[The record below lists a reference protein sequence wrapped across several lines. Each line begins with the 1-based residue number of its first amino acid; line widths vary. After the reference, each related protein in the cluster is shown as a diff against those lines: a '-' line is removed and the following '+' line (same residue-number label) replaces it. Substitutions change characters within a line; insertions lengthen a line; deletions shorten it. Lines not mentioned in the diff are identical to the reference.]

1 VESAGESGNLGVTSE
16 ASSSALR
23 HSKRVIATLFGAPA
37 HRRFDVRYWDGSVES
52 GNRAERKFTIAFT
65 RPGALRRM
73 LLPPSELS
81 IVEAYV
87 SGDVDVD
94 GDLSAAVTIADAI
107 NGQLRSPIVLAT
119 VVRDLVALPRDDRP
133 ADVRRIRAERK
144 VAPTGR
150 PHEPDRDRAAIRYHY
165 DVGNDFYRLWLDDR
179 MVYSCAYFASPS
191 STLDDAQEAKL
202 DLVCRKLR
210 LHPGERFLDVGCGWG
225 ALVMHAARHFDVQ
238 AVGITLS
245 RQQLALAR
253 DRIATAGLSSRCH
266 VELCDYREVSRL
278 GVFDK
283 AASIGMVEHVGV
295 DHLPEYFTSVHGV
308 LQAGGLFLNHG
319 IVSVE
324 AAHPLSLGQQ
334 IERRLWRRDAFID
347 QYVFPDGKLGPFG
360 SVIDSAEGSGFE
372 TRDVESL
379 REHYVLTLHEWV
391 GRLESREAEAIA
403 LVGQHAYRVWRL
415 YMTAAAYGFA
425 QGRLNVLQTLF
436 AKPRNGD
443 AMLPLTRA
451 DLYAKPGANDSA
463 GTFAQSVR

>member
-1 VESAGESGNLGVTSE
+1 MESAGESGELGVTSE
-16 ASSSALR
+16 VSSSALR
-23 HSKRVIATLFGAPA
+23 HSRRVVATLFGAPTQ
-37 HRRFDVRYWDGSVES
+37 RRFDVRYWDGSVES
-52 GNRAERKFTIAFT
+52 ASPAERGFTLALT

-81 IVEAYV
+81 IVEAYL

-107 NGQLRSPIVLAT
+107 NGQLRSPVVLAT
-119 VVRDLVALPRDDRP
+119 VVRDLLALPKDDR
-133 ADVRRIRAERK
+133 AGDVRRIRADRK
-144 VAPTGR
+144 VTPTGR
-150 PHEPDRDRAAIRYHY
+150 PHEPERDRAAIQYHY
-165 DVGNDFYRLWLDDR
+165 DVGNDFYQLWLDDR
-179 MVYSCAYFASPS
+179 MVYSCAYFASPDM
-191 STLDDAQEAKL
+191 TLDDAQEAKL

-225 ALVMHAARHFDVQ
+225 ALVMHAARHYDVQ

-245 RQQLALAR
+245 QQQLALAR

-266 VELCDYREVSRL
+266 VELCDYRDVSRL

-295 DHLPEYFTSVHGV
+295 NHLPEYFASVHGV
-308 LQAGGLFLNHG
+308 LQTGGLFLNHG
-319 IVSVE
+319 IVSTE
-324 AAHPLSLGQQ
+324 AAHPLSLGQR

-347 QYVFPDGKLGPFG
+347 QYVFPDGKLGPLD
-360 SVIDSAEGSGFE
+360 SVVGSAEGSGFE

-391 GRLESREAEAIA
+391 KRLESREADAIA

-436 AKPRNGD
+436 SKPRNGD
-443 AMLPLTRA
+443 AILPLTRD
-451 DLYAKPGANDSA
+451 DLYAKPAVNASS
-463 GTFAQSVR
+463 GTFAQSAR